1 MIDFYDPRFF
11 KLAKSDEGKELWE
24 FLNRPEVIE
33 SLKEASR
40 YQRAAVDAV
49 TEEIEQTFGERLIA
63 TGKVLQYKRMIGA
76 MIYNILLPRGFEFVR
91 YGVHCVR
98 GTFLITG
105 TLYKEQETGGVEQ

>member
-76 MIYNILLPRGFEFVR
+76 MIYSILLTRGFEPVR
-91 YGVHCVR
+91 SGVRCVR